1 MPSPPPAL
9 ALQGAFGGS
18 ALEQVLESLPA
29 EEKYNAVLLSLLAK
43 EKDGSQGAAY
53 VLELVSEMSAKQITM
68 SGAAVKALVD
78 AAVGAGGIEV
88 LTDSLAGARENGA
101 CRSFATPQLRISDR
115 PSNRDLGRLA
125 KVPSDERGVEVGAAA
140 ALCLGLGAVLILELA
155 HVLDGDVAAPPL
167 PLVAVLLGGA
177 WGADRYARS
186 GELFGLIGRGWM
198 RLFSRDLIR
207 ESAVESA
214 SFLLGYLLGLP
225 CCAFAPTAFKPV
237 DMLGLNGRNGRN
249 GRKLGGAARLVDRI
263 LIWLLA
269 PVALEASQY
278 RGELLQADPTLAPQF
293 LGAVRRRQA
302 TADVDVD
309 QGGWSASEDEVRVRW
324 AYAEARQLLQRY
336 ASVREALQERMAAGV
351 SAGECVLLIEERLK
365 NSWGAV

>member
-1 MPSPPPAL
+1 
-9 ALQGAFGGS
+9 
-18 ALEQVLESLPA
+18 
-29 EEKYNAVLLSLLAK
+29 
-43 EKDGSQGAAY
+43 
-53 VLELVSEMSAKQITM
+53 
-68 SGAAVKALVD
+68 
-78 AAVGAGGIEV
+78 
-88 LTDSLAGARENGA
+88 
-101 CRSFATPQLRISDR
+101 
-115 PSNRDLGRLA
+115 
-125 KVPSDERGVEVGAAA
+125 
-140 ALCLGLGAVLILELA
+140 VLILELA

-186 GELFGLIGRGWM
+186 GELFGLIGRGST

-237 DMLGLNGRNGRN
+237 EMLGRN
-249 GRKLGGAARLVDRI
+249 GRKLGGAPRLVDRI

-309 QGGWSASEDEVRVRW
+309 QGGWSASANFTYHTPIW
-324 AYAEARQLLQRY
+324 TGSNA
-336 ASVREALQERMAAGV
+336 AL
-351 SAGECVLLIEERLK
+351 SSYDRLK
-365 NSWGAV
+365 DSVDYLRAIYNNGALAFHEIGEKQTQLNLGLGYRWGVQSNCWVRRTSLRVGVNNVQDREPTHSQAQTGYPGSMGSSLWVGRAYSLTYGRDF

>member
-101 CRSFATPQLRISDR
+101 CRSFATPQLRMSDR
-115 PSNRDLGRLA
+115 PSSNRDFERLA
-125 KVPSDERGVEVGAAA
+125 KVPSDQRGVEVGAAA

-186 GELFGLIGRGWM
+186 GELFGLIGRGSM

-237 DMLGLNGRNGRN
+237 EMLGRN
-249 GRKLGGAARLVDRI
+249 GRKLGGAPRLVDRI